1 MIQNETEKKNKI
13 RDAVSIILEEIGED
27 SAREGLVGTPVRVE
41 KMFEE
46 ICSGY
51 QADLVE
57 IVNGAVF
64 HEAAE
69 GMILVRD
76 IEFYSL
82 CEHHLMP
89 FFGKVHTAYIPDGRI
104 IGLSKIPRIV
114 DMYARRLQVQE
125 RMTRQIL
132 EAIQTVLAPK
142 GIAVIVEASHLC
154 ARMRGVK
161 KEQAA
166 LVTSLFTG
174 IFETN
179 TDLRKEFFER
189 LKMDVP
195 L

>member
-174 IFETN
+174 I
-179 TDLRKEFFER
+179 
-189 LKMDVP
+189 LKQIP
-195 L
+195 IYAKNFLNG

>member
-1 MIQNETEKKNKI
+1 MIQNTTDKNNTI
-13 RDAVSIILEEIGED
+13 RDAVGIILAAIGED
-27 SAREGLVGTPVRVE
+27 STREGLIGTPDRVE
-41 KMFEE
+41 KMFQE

-51 QADLVE
+51 QADLVK

-69 GMILVRD
+69 GMILIRD

-89 FFGKVHTAYIPDGRI
+89 FFGKVHVAYIPDGKI

-125 RMTRQIL
+125 RMTHQIM
-132 EAIQTVLAPK
+132 EDIQSVLAPK
-142 GIAVIVEASHLC
+142 GIAVVVEASHLC

-161 KEQAA
+161 KEQAK

-174 IFETN
+174 VFDSNN
-179 TDLRKEFFER
+179 TLRNEFFER
-189 LKMDVP
+189 LKMDV
-195 L
+195 LL

>member
-1 MIQNETEKKNKI
+1 MIQNTTDKNNTI
-13 RDAVSIILEEIGED
+13 RDAVGIILAAIGED
-27 SAREGLVGTPVRVE
+27 STREGLIGTPDRVE
-41 KMFEE
+41 KMFQE

-51 QADLVE
+51 QADLVK

-69 GMILVRD
+69 GMILIRD

-89 FFGKVHTAYIPDGRI
+89 FFGKVHVAYIPDGKI

-125 RMTRQIL
+125 RITHQIM
-132 EAIQTVLAPK
+132 EAIQSVLAPK
-142 GIAVIVEASHLC
+142 GIAVVVEASHLC

-161 KEQAA
+161 KEQAK

-174 IFETN
+174 VFDSNN
-179 TDLRKEFFER
+179 TLRNEFFER
-189 LKMDVP
+189 LKMDV
-195 L
+195 LL